1 MNIRDLMRRS
11 AQFHRDRLAIIAGG
25 HRLTYGQAWERGL
38 RMANLLLSLGLKPG
52 DRVGSLEDN
61 TLEAVD
67 FFLGA
72 AIANLVRVPLYA
84 RNARASHAAMLEQTQ
99 SKAVIVAE
107 KYADQ
112 LEGMNNEIPLLQ
124 HILVRQENGYE
135 QWLASFPATDPE
147 VAVAEADL
155 YVIRHTGGTT
165 GKPKG
170 VPFTHRAWLDIGR
183 NWFFTMPPVAC
194 GDVCMHIAPIS
205 HASGYQFVPV
215 WLMGGVNLVV
225 EKYQPE
231 AVTQQMVK
239 EKVGY
244 VFVAPT
250 MVRDILAVPGVNEM
264 DWSAMKMILIG
275 AAPITE
281 TDVRRAHAVWGDA
294 ICQLYGQSE
303 GVPVCVT
310 MASEWVAEVEG
321 SQPMRSLGKVHPFC
335 EVEIRDIETAQALPF
350 GREGEIC
357 FRVDGQM
364 PGYWQNPDATAKTII
379 RGFIHTGDVGYLDEN
394 GYLYMCDRKDD
405 MILSGGYNIWPME
418 LENVIASHPAVK
430 EVVVFGIPSE
440 RFGESPFAI
449 VTVKDPHAVTEQ
461 ELIDLC
467 ARELGSYKKPV
478 GVEIRTESLPRTP
491 VGKLSRKLIREPYW
505 AGTGR
510 KK

>member
-1 MNIRDLMRRS
+1 MNIRDMMRRS
-11 AQFHRDRLAIIAGG
+11 ATFHRDQLAIIAGE
-25 HRLTYGQAWERGL
+25 HRLTYAQAWERGL

-72 AIANLVRVPLYA
+72 AIANIVRVPLYA
-84 RNARASHAAMLEQTQ
+84 RNARSSHMAMLEQTQ
-99 SKAVIVAE
+99 CKAVVVAE

-112 LEGMNNEIPLLQ
+112 LEGMNNEIPNLH

-135 QWLASFPATDPE
+135 QWLASFPATDPD
-147 VAVAEADL
+147 VQVNDDDL

-170 VPFTHRAWLDIGR
+170 VSFTHKAWLDIGR
-183 NWFFTMPPVAC
+183 NWFFTMPPVSP

-205 HASGYQFVPV
+205 HASGYQFVPI

-231 AVTQQMVK
+231 AVTHQMVK
-239 EKVGY
+239 ERVGY

-250 MVRDILAVPGVNEM
+250 MVRDIMAVPGVKDM
-264 DWSAMKMILIG
+264 DWSAMKVILIG

-281 TDVRRAHAVWGDA
+281 TDVRRAYEVWGDA

-303 GVPVCVT
+303 GVPVSVT
-310 MASEWVAEVEG
+310 MAKEWVKEVPG
-321 SQPMRSLGKVHPFC
+321 SQPLRSLGKVHPFC
-335 EVEIRDIETAQALPF
+335 ELEIRDMETHEPVPF
-350 GREGEIC
+350 GTEGEIC

-364 PGYWQNPDATAKTII
+364 PGYWQNPDSTAKTII
-379 RGFIHTGDVGYLDEN
+379 RGFIHTGDVGYLDQN

-405 MILSGGYNIWPME
+405 MILSGGYNIWPTE
-418 LENVIASHPAVK
+418 LENVLATHPTVK
-430 EVVVFGIPSE
+430 EVVAFGVPSE
-440 RFGESPFAI
+440 RFGESPYAI
-449 VTVKDPHAVTEQ
+449 VTVSDPTQVTEQ

-467 ARELGSYKKPV
+467 AKELGSYKKPIK
-478 GVEIRTESLPRTP
+478 VEIRTDSLPRTP
-491 VGKLSRKLIREPYW
+491 VGKLSRKLIRDPYW
-505 AGTGR
+505 EGMGR